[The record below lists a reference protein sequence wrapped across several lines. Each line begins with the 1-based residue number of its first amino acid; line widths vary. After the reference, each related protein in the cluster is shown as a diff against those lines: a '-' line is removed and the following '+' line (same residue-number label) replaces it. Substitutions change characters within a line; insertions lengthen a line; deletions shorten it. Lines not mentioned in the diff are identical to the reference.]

1 VTVMGSTAP
10 PVGAAAR
17 TAHPGN
23 RSAMPLLVVGIVIFL
38 GSELMFF
45 AALFGMYFTL
55 RGQAPQWPPAG
66 IDLEFLKPFVFTCVL
81 VGSSF
86 TMQMALISVRRGNR
100 PAMRR
105 WIWLT
110 FAMGWTF
117 LAGQF
122 WDYVS
127 FTFNIGTNAY
137 GSAFYTM
144 TGFHALHV
152 FAGLLAMLVVLG
164 RAAAGAVTEEDH
176 AGLEVVAYYW
186 HFVDVVWIALF
197 ATLFVLQ

>member
-1 VTVMGSTAP
+1 VTTSAQDAAGRTSTLALQRGSTP
-10 PVGAAAR
+10 
-17 TAHPGN
+17 H
-23 RSAMPLLVVGIVIFL
+23 LLVVGVIIFL

-55 RGQAPQWPPAG
+55 RGQTAVWPPAG
-66 IDLEFLKPFVFTCVL
+66 ADLGFLRPLIFTIIL
-81 VGSSF
+81 VASSF
-86 TMQMALISVRRGNR
+86 TMQMSVVRVRQGNVR
-100 PAMRR
+100 SMKR

-110 FAMGWTF
+110 FLMGWTF

-122 WDYVS
+122 YEY
-127 FTFNIGTNAY
+127 FHLNFQIGSSAY

-152 FAGLLAMLVVLG
+152 FAGLLAMLVIFG
-164 RAAAGAVTEEDH
+164 RAAAGAVTEREH
-176 AGLEVVAYYW
+176 AGLEVVTYYW

-197 ATLFVLQ
+197 VVIFVVR